1 MLKSGT
7 DFMHFGKESTNNLGT
22 VEKSRHHSPFRTGH
36 RNFLRIGLNTSM
48 ILIDDNGL
56 ITVSIYQTTVI

>member
-22 VEKSRHHSPFRTGH
+22 VEKSRDLSSFRKGSGIS
-36 RNFLRIGLNTSM
+36 FA
-48 ILIDDNGL
+48 
-56 ITVSIYQTTVI
+56 